1 MIVTEWAS
9 PTSAMGMPVLCSHI
23 ARTDALGKKDT
34 RGEVMVGVKTEMI
47 QKRLLNANEL
57 SQMLGIRR
65 D

>member
-34 RGEVMVGVKTEMI
+34 RRKRTGQGIDKNDTETP
-47 QKRLLNANEL
+47 A
-57 SQMLGIRR
+57 
-65 D
+65 